1 MQMTLRRS
9 QRTHRAART
18 SQRLARWLV
27 LAALVMLSQ
36 PALSRHHR
44 GARAVPEPGKAKT
57 TQAGWRAIEQRD
69 FSTARQIFEA
79 HYDRVPDYQGLFEL
93 GKLALA
99 EGNLLLAQDY
109 FSRYLSDPSLPSRP
123 GKLAAGRELVESTLA
138 QPRPASG
145 KIGLSGDRGTRV
157 RIDGRLRGV
166 LPLPRPLLVEPG
178 RHTLSLQGPDS
189 RMEESVEVP
198 VGRFLEITY
207 SRATSA
213 LVSSVLPAVL
223 WLLEDDALNERQR
236 ASIERSLED
245 AIEAEHLS
253 AYPRELAYRQ
263 ANETSYSACL
273 QMIPCQVRMALQ
285 VQLDLVLLARI
296 HGRNGDWQLVAE
308 VVDAGVGAQAARES
322 RACRAC
328 SLEKVGSEL
337 AKVALPPLLKTLSR
351 PKGVLVV
358 RSTPPG
364 AEVRVGDR
372 LLGRTPLERA
382 LWVGRHEIAIGSGPA
397 GPVKRSVE
405 IKEGAR
411 AEVDLQLKSP

>member
-1 MQMTLRRS
+1 MQVTGQGS
-9 QRTHRAART
+9 QRTHWPART
-18 SQRLARWLV
+18 SQRLTSFLV
-27 LAALVMLSQ
+27 LTALLTLSQ
-36 PALSRHHR
+36 PAQSRHHR
-44 GARAVPEPGKAKT
+44 GAQDEPKPGKTPTA
-57 TQAGWRAIEQRD
+57 QAGRRAIDQRD
-69 FSTARQIFEA
+69 FKSVRQIFEA
-79 HYDRVPDYQGLFEL
+79 LYDRAPDHQGLFDL
-93 GKLALA
+93 GQLALA

-109 FSRYLSDPSLPSRP
+109 FSRYLSDPSLPSRA
-123 GKLAAGRELVESTLA
+123 GKLAAKRELVESTLA

-166 LPLPRPLLVEPG
+166 LPLSRPLLVEPG

-207 SRATSA
+207 SRSTSA

-273 QMIPCQVRMALQ
+273 QMVPCQVRMALQ

-296 HGRNGDWQLVAE
+296 HGRNGDWQLVVE
-308 VVDAGVGAQAARES
+308 VVDAAVGAQAARES
-322 RACRAC
+322 RDCRAC
-328 SLEKVGSEL
+328 SLEKVGREL

-364 AEVRVGDR
+364 SEVRLGDR
-372 LLGRTPLERA
+372 LIGRTPMERP
-382 LWVGRHEIAIGSGPA
+382 LWVGRHEITIGSGAA

-411 AEVDLQLKSP
+411 AEVDVKLSAH

>member
-1 MQMTLRRS
+1 MTLRRS
-9 QRTHRAART
+9 QRTRWVTRM
-18 SQRLARWLV
+18 SQRLVHGLV
-27 LAALVMLSQ
+27 LAALLTGPQ

-44 GARAVPEPGKAKT
+44 GARPAPDPGKTKT

-69 FSTARQIFEA
+69 FAAARRIFEA
-79 HYDRVPDYQGLFEL
+79 SYDRNPDHEGLFEL

-109 FSRYLSDPSLPSRP
+109 FSRYLSDPSLPSR
-123 GKLAAGRELVESTLA
+123 GAKLATKRELVESTLA
-138 QPRPASG
+138 QARPASG

-178 RHTLSLQGPDS
+178 RHTLSLQGPDT
-189 RMEESVEVP
+189 RMEESVDVP
-198 VGRFLEITY
+198 VGRFVEITY
-207 SRATSA
+207 SRSTSA

-236 ASIERSLED
+236 ASIERRLED

-273 QMIPCQVRMALQ
+273 QMIPCQVRMARQ
-285 VQLDLVLLARI
+285 VQLDLVLLVRI
-296 HGRNGDWQLVAE
+296 HGRNGDWQLAAE
-308 VVDAGVGAQAARES
+308 VVDASVGAQAERQS
-322 RACRAC
+322 HGCPAC
-328 SLEKVGSEL
+328 SVEKVGSEL
-337 AKVALPPLLKTLSR
+337 AKVALPLLLKTLSR

-372 LLGRTPLERA
+372 LIGRTPVEHL
-382 LWVGRHEIAIGSGPA
+382 LWVGRQAITVGSAPLR
-397 GPVKRSVE
+397 PVTQSVD

-411 AEVDLQLKSP
+411 AEIDLQLKAP

>member
-1 MQMTLRRS
+1 MTPRRS
-9 QRTHRAART
+9 QPTRWGTRT
-18 SQRLARWLV
+18 SQRLTRWLV
-27 LAALVMLSQ
+27 LAALVTLSQ

-44 GARAVPEPGKAKT
+44 GAREVPEPGKTKT
-57 TQAGWRAIEQRD
+57 AQAGWRAIEQRD
-69 FSTARQIFEA
+69 FGAARQIFEA
-79 HYDRVPDYQGLFEL
+79 LYDRAPDHQGLFDL

-109 FSRYLSDPSLPSRP
+109 FSRYLSDPSLPSR
-123 GKLAAGRELVESTLA
+123 GAKLATGRELAESTLA
-138 QPRPASG
+138 QARPASG

-166 LPLPRPLLVEPG
+166 LPLSRPLLVEPG
-178 RHTLSLQGPDS
+178 RHTLSLQGPDA

-198 VGRFLEITY
+198 VGRFVEITY
-207 SRATSA
+207 SRSTSA

-236 ASIERSLED
+236 ASIERRLED

-273 QMIPCQVRMALQ
+273 QLIPCQVRMALQ

-296 HGRNGDWQLVAE
+296 HGRNGDWQLAVE
-308 VVDAGVGAQAARES
+308 VVDAGVGAQAARQS
-322 RACRAC
+322 RGCPAC

-337 AKVALPPLLKTLSR
+337 AKVALPLLLKTLSR
-351 PKGVLVV
+351 PKGTLVV
-358 RSTPPG
+358 RSTPSG

-372 LLGRTPLERA
+372 LIGRTPVERP
-382 LWVGRHEIAIGSGPA
+382 LWVGRHELTIGSGPV
-397 GPVKRSVE
+397 GRVTQSVD
-405 IKEGAR
+405 IKEGLR
-411 AEVDLQLKSP
+411 AEIDLQLKAP